1 MLNSSAYTDTNYV
14 FISEVPMLIKK
25 ERFHFAQ
32 EEEGQ
37 LMVDVTDRV
46 NNRPINGA
54 SVSIS
59 YAGDPHRRE
68 ATVNTLYQMSS
79 LTPNTISS
87 SQLRGMSLPLYQ
99 ALRYSQASC
108 PSSL

>member
-1 MLNSSAYTDTNYV
+1 MLTLNTHILNSSAYTDTNYV
-14 FISEVPMLIKK
+14 FITEVFMLIKK

-46 NNRPINGA
+46 NNRPIDGA

-59 YAGDPHRRE
+59 YAGDPQD
-68 ATVNTLYQMSS
+68 TLEQ
-79 LTPNTISS
+79 LTTDSN
-87 SQLRGMSLPLYQ
+87 GMTEEIDLAAPPRS
-99 ALRYSQASC
+99 YSE
-108 PSSL
+108 

>member
-1 MLNSSAYTDTNYV
+1 
-14 FISEVPMLIKK
+14 MLIKK

-46 NNRPINGA
+46 NNRPIDGA

-59 YAGDPHRRE
+59 YAGDPQDTLEQLTTDSRRLTLPHRRE
-68 ATVNTLYQMSS
+68 ATVNIRYQMSS
-79 LTPNTISS
+79 LTPNIISS
-87 SQLRGMSLPLYQ
+87 SRLRGMSLPLYQ

>member
-1 MLNSSAYTDTNYV
+1 MEIERKFLIDKIPECRPLNTHILNSSAYTDTNYV
-14 FISEVPMLIKK
+14 FITEVFMLIKK

-46 NNRPINGA
+46 NNRPIDGA

-59 YAGDPHRRE
+59 YP
-68 ATVNTLYQMSS
+68 S
-79 LTPNTISS
+79 LGFSTIY
-87 SQLRGMSLPLYQ
+87 L
-99 ALRYSQASC
+99 
-108 PSSL
+108 

>member
-1 MLNSSAYTDTNYV
+1 
-14 FISEVPMLIKK
+14 MLIKK

-46 NNRPINGA
+46 NNRPIDGA

-59 YAGDPHRRE
+59 YVGDPQD
-68 ATVNTLYQMSS
+68 TLESS
-79 LTPNTISS
+79 RPTLT
-87 SQLRGMSLPLYQ
+87 
-99 ALRYSQASC
+99 A
-108 PSSL
+108 